1 MFMVKDKGLAGNLVK
16 NIMFDSRVDKTK
28 VRRFDEET
36 EKFHQRIVN
45 QDQYTLTGEDL
56 QV

>member
-28 VRRFDEET
+28 FRRFDEET
-36 EKFHQRIVN
+36 EKFHQTIVN
-45 QDQYTLTGEDL
+45 QDQHTLTGENL

>member
-1 MFMVKDKGLAGNLVK
+1 MVKDKGPAGDLVK

-28 VRRFDEET
+28 FRRFDEET
-36 EKFHQRIVN
+36 EKFHQTIVN
-45 QDQYTLTGEDL
+45 QDQHTLTGENF